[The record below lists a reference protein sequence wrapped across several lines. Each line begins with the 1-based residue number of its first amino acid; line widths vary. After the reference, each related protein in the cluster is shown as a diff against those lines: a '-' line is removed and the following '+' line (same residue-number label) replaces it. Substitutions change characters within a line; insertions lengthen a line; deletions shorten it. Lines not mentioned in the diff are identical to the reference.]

1 MHAVSVNATQVM
13 GVMIGLLVM
22 VAGVIVNVHKF
33 GSNVSLGNCAM
44 YVVLGAIV
52 IVTMLIV
59 AKD

>member
-22 VAGVIVNVHKF
+22 VAGVIVNINRF

-44 YVVLGAIV
+44 YVALGAIV

>member
-33 GSNVSLGNCAM
+33 GSNITLGNCAM

>member
-22 VAGVIVNVHKF
+22 VAGVIVNIHQF

-44 YVVLGAIV
+44 YVALGAIV